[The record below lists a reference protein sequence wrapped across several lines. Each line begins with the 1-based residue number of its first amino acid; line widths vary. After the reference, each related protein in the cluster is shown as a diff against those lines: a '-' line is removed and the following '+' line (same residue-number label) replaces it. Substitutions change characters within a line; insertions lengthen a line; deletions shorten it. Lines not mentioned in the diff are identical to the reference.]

1 MFQKTRF
8 TSRRPAGPPTDS
20 APTPPRP
27 ISPVLLDNLVYLR
40 EQFGVSSDLMIR
52 ELNLGGFSAAIIT
65 IEGMV
70 NRHALADTIL
80 LPVTQV
86 KAGKQ
91 RDPEAFM
98 TYLRDDVLASSDMIQ
113 VRAMEELINLIASG
127 FAAIA
132 VDGVP
137 YMILGGVQGFAMR
150 GVSEP
155 SSEVMLRGS
164 REGFTEVIRIN
175 LSMIR
180 RRLKTPDLTFEMMQA
195 GKTSHTDVCLCYLRK
210 RVSEKLLRSV
220 RERIENLPLDV
231 VLDSGYI
238 QPFLENR
245 HLSIFTS
252 VNTTERPD
260 TLCGKI
266 SEGRIGILV
275 DGTPFALIIPY
286 LFVENF
292 QAMDD
297 YTMPPYYASFLRIL
311 KYLAFFISLL
321 LPGLYVAVGTHHPE
335 MFPPV
340 LLLSYL
346 NADHTTPFPLT
357 FEALL
362 IHFMFEIMR
371 EAGLRF
377 PRAAGHAVSIV
388 GALVIGQAAVQAGL
402 VGAPMVI
409 IVALTAISSFILP
422 TLYAPISIL
431 RFVFILLGGAL
442 GLYGILLGVTLL
454 LCSICAIDVLGLPY
468 TAPVSPLTFKA
479 LKDVVVRADWRQLWR
494 SRFRVQNLKGSQ
506 LGDDKGDQP

>member
-1 MFQKTRF
+1 MFHKTNF
-8 TSRRPAGPPTDS
+8 TADARPGHVQPPSGP
-20 APTPPRP
+20 APATP
-27 ISPVLLDNLVYLR
+27 ISANLLDNLVYLR
-40 EQFGVSSDLMIR
+40 TQFGISSDLMIR
-52 ELNLGGFSAAIIT
+52 EIHLCGYQAAVIT
-65 IEGMV
+65 MEGMV
-70 NRHALADTIL
+70 NRHILADAIL
-80 LPVTQV
+80 LPITEI
-86 KAGKQ
+86 KGSKRTPA
-91 RDPEAFM
+91 ELM
-98 TYLRDDVLASSDMIQ
+98 EYIRDDVLGSGDMIQ
-113 VRAMEELINLIASG
+113 VRTMEELMNLIASG

-132 VDGVP
+132 IDGVD
-137 YMILGGVQGFAMR
+137 YMILGGIQGFAMR

-155 SSEVMLRGS
+155 ASEVMIRGS

-175 LSMIR
+175 LSMLR
-180 RRLKTPDLTFEMMQA
+180 RRLKTPDLIFEMMKA
-195 GKTSHTDVCLCYLRK
+195 GKTSNTDVCLCYMRG
-210 RVSEKLLRSV
+210 RVSEKLLRNV
-220 RERIENLPLDV
+220 RQRIENLPLDV

-238 QPFLENR
+238 QPFLENK

-275 DGTPFALIIPY
+275 DGTPFALIVPY

-311 KYLAFFISLL
+311 KYIAFVVSLL
-321 LPGLYVAVGTHHPE
+321 LPGLYVAIGTHHPE

-362 IHFMFEIMR
+362 IHFLFEIMR

-377 PRAAGHAVSIV
+377 PRAGHAVSIV
-388 GALVIGQAAVQAGL
+388 GALVIGQAAVEAGL

-409 IVALTAISSFILP
+409 ILALTAISSFILP

-442 GLYGILLGVTLL
+442 GLYGILLGATLL
-454 LCSICAIDVLGLPY
+454 LCSICAIDVMGIPY

-479 LKDVVVRADWRQLWR
+479 LKDVVIRADWRQLWKNK
-494 SRFRVQNLKGSQ
+494 FRVQNVKGSD
-506 LGDDKGDQP
+506 LRDDGKQP

>member
-1 MFQKTRF
+1 MFHKTNF
-8 TSRRPAGPPTDS
+8 SADSEAKKTQPPSGPAPV
-20 APTPPRP
+20 TPVGE
-27 ISPVLLDNLVYLR
+27 SLLDNLVYLR
-40 EQFGVSSDLMIR
+40 TRFGISSDLMIR
-52 ELNLGGFSAAIIT
+52 ELNLCGFKAAVIT
-65 IEGMV
+65 MEGMID
-70 NRHALADTIL
+70 RHILADAFL
-80 LPVTQV
+80 LPITEI
-86 KAGKQ
+86 KGNK
-91 RDPEAFM
+91 RTPEELM
-98 TYLRDDVLASSDMIQ
+98 EHIRDDVLGSGDMLQ
-113 VRAMEELINLIASG
+113 VQTMEEVINLIASG

-132 VDGVP
+132 IDGVA
-137 YMILGGVQGFAMR
+137 YMILGGIQGFAVR

-175 LSMIR
+175 LSMLR
-180 RRLKTPDLTFEMMQA
+180 RRLKTPDLIFEMMKA
-195 GKTSHTDVCLCYLRK
+195 GKTSNTDVCLCYMRG

-220 RERIENLPLDV
+220 RQKMENLPLDV

-238 QPFLENR
+238 QPFLENK

-275 DGTPFALIIPY
+275 DGTPFALIVPY
-286 LFVENF
+286 LFIENF

-297 YTMPPYYASFLRIL
+297 YNMPPYYASFLRIL
-311 KYLAFFISLL
+311 KYAAFAVSLL
-321 LPGLYVAVGTHHPE
+321 LPGLYVAIGTHHPE

-362 IHFMFEIMR
+362 IHFLFEIMR

-388 GALVIGQAAVQAGL
+388 GALVIGQAAVEAGL

-422 TLYAPISIL
+422 SLYAPISIL

-442 GLYGILLGVTLL
+442 GLYGILLGATLL
-454 LCSICAIDVLGLPY
+454 LCSICAIDILGIPY
-468 TAPVSPLTFKA
+468 TAPVSPLTFRA
-479 LKDVVVRADWRQLWR
+479 LKDVIIRADWRQLWKDK
-494 SRFRVQNLKGSQ
+494 FRVQNVKGSDIR
-506 LGDDKGDQP
+506 DDGQEP